1 MHPGAC
7 PVAGENIKLH
17 INVKL
22 LWHHSQEILVTG
34 RAVTTTCGALSEP
47 NMFAISQSAHF
58 VVYLGP
64 HHSCKRN
71 G

>member
-1 MHPGAC
+1 MHPGVC
-7 PVAGENIKLH
+7 KVAGENIKLR

-22 LWHHSQEILVTG
+22 LWHHSQEI
-34 RAVTTTCGALSEP
+34 TTTCGALSDP